1 MNKNI
6 KTDSNFKKAVNELL
20 GYQTDEE
27 LELDTQESSIPQF
40 FDVSGQ
46 ESQTGSAKAADMGI
60 RPEEPGPQAPMPEVS
75 QRQDTPSS
83 FVADSMIAPDMEI
96 MGNISSNTNITVSGR
111 VIGNIAC
118 GGSVVIGGDVDGDI
132 TAAEIEIWGSVS
144 GNITVAGKVTIC
156 GGAHVKGDITAHEVY
171 TSGLSEGDIKV
182 EGRAYFQSTSVIL
195 GNVYA
200 KTFEMSGGAK
210 IKGLVKT
217 YD

>member
-20 GYQTDEE
+20 GYQTDDE
-27 LELDTQESSIPQF
+27 LELDVQEPVAPQF
-40 FDVSGQ
+40 FNMSSQ
-46 ESQTGSAKAADMGI
+46 ETQTGSAKAADIGI
-60 RPEEPGPQAPMPEVS
+60 QPEEPEAQAIKPEAA

-96 MGNISSNTNITVSGR
+96 MGNISSSTNITVSGR

-118 GGSVVIGGDVDGDI
+118 GGSVVVGGDVDGDI
-132 TAAEIEIWGSVS
+132 SAAEIEIWGSVS
-144 GNITVAGKVTIC
+144 GNVTVAGKVTIC
-156 GGAHVKGDITAHEVY
+156 SGAHVKGDIVAHEIY